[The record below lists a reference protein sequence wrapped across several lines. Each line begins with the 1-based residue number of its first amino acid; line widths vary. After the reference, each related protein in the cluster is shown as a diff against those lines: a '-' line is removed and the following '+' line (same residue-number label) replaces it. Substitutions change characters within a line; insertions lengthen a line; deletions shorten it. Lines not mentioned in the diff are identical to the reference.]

1 MYRRDFIK
9 NFTYLSS
16 SLCLNHLF
24 NKSVFANEALK
35 ILTINIAKVTKTW
48 DEMSE
53 KADVPISFFEKKGS
67 AAELIE
73 IFSKGNG
80 IELYDAVTDNGGN
93 QEDILFKNK
102 LIETLDISNIKNW
115 QKIIPEYKKD
125 GKYSDSKEMKKVKL
139 SACHIYQILT
149 H

>member
-35 ILTINIAKVTKTW
+35 VLTLNIAKVTKTW
-48 DEMSE
+48 DEMSVE
-53 KADVPISFFEKKGS
+53 ANVPILFYEKKGS

-73 IFSKGNG
+73 IFSKGDG

-93 QEDILFKNK
+93 QEDKAFGIVESFDNGF
-102 LIETLDISNIKNW
+102 TLVGRSYSHGSDRVNW
-115 QKIIPEYKKD
+115 MVKT
-125 GKYSDSKEMKKVKL
+125 DSLGNVN
-139 SACHIYQILT
+139 
-149 H
+149 

>member
-24 NKSVFANEALK
+24 NKNVFANEALK
-35 ILTINIAKVTKTW
+35 VLTLNIAKVTKTW
-48 DEMSE
+48 NEMSVE
-53 KADVPISFFEKKGS
+53 ADVPISFYEKKGS

-73 IFSKGNG
+73 IFLKGDG

-93 QEDILFKNK
+93 QEDIF
-102 LIETLDISNIKNW
+102 
-115 QKIIPEYKKD
+115 
-125 GKYSDSKEMKKVKL
+125 SKTNL
-139 SACHIYQILT
+139 
-149 H
+149 

>member
-35 ILTINIAKVTKTW
+35 VLTLNIAKVTKTW
-48 DEMSE
+48 DEMSVE
-53 KADVPISFFEKKGS
+53 ADVPISFYEKKGS
-67 AAELIE
+67 AFELIE
-73 IFSKGNG
+73 IFSKGDG

-102 LIETLDISNIKNW
+102 LIETIDVTKINNW
-115 QKIIPEYKKD
+115 QNIITEYKKN
-125 GKYSDSKEMKKVKL
+125 G
-139 SACHIYQILT
+139 IF
-149 H
+149 

>member
-73 IFSKGNG
+73 IFTKGNG

-93 QEDILFKNK
+93 QEDVLFKNK
-102 LIETLDISNIKNW
+102 LIKN
-115 QKIIPEYKKD
+115 
-125 GKYSDSKEMKKVKL
+125 
-139 SACHIYQILT
+139 
-149 H
+149 